1 MAGMYIPYL
10 RGYGFY
16 KGSGFEFDKIRVMH
30 FIGQFNY
37 PFGSYGCKNFFF

>member
-16 KGSGFEFDKIRVMH
+16 KGSGFEFDVIQVNA
-30 FIGQFNY
+30 FY
-37 PFGSYGCKNFFF
+37 WSLFFFLEGKNSIINI